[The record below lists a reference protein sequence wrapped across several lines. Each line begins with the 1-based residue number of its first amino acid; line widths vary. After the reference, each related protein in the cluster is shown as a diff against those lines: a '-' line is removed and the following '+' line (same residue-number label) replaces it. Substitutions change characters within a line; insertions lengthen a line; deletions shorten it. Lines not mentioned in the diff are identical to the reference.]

1 MDFFEQVELSGKAA
15 EAIARA
21 LFAVARVDGV
31 HEREA
36 GLIAAFWMDAGAGH
50 GLLSDLEREETPIT
64 PEELASALPTRDLRL
79 LFAKT
84 SILLAYADGKVTDEE
99 RKILGEFSAALGL
112 DQATMDTLEH
122 GVKEYLIQH
131 LAHLH
136 NSEAVVEVAKKLEG

>member
-1 MDFFEQVELSGKAA
+1 MDFFQQVELDAKAA

-50 GLLSDLEREETPIT
+50 GLLSDLEREEVPIT
-64 PEELASALPTRDLRL
+64 PAELAAALPTAQLRL

-84 SILLAYADGKVTDEE
+84 AILLTYADGKVTDEE
-99 RKILGEFSAALGL
+99 RKIMQEFSTALGL
-112 DQATMDTLEH
+112 DDDTMKALETS
-122 GVKEYLIQH
+122 VKEYLLKH

-136 NSEAVVEVAKKLEG
+136 NSEAVVEVAKKLDA

>member
-1 MDFFEQVELSGKAA
+1 MDFFQEVPLDGKAA

-36 GLIAAFWMDAGAGH
+36 GLIASFWMDAGAGH

-64 PEELASALPTRDLRL
+64 PQELAAVLNTAEQRL
-79 LFAKT
+79 LFIKT
-84 SILLAYADGKVTDEE
+84 AILLTYADGKVTDEE
-99 RKILGEFSAALGL
+99 RGILKEFSSALGI
-112 DQATMDTLEH
+112 DQQTMDALEVA
-122 GVKEYLIQH
+122 VKEYLLKH

-136 NSEAVVEVAKKLEG
+136 NTDAVVEVSKKL

>member
-1 MDFFEQVELSGKAA
+1 MDFFQEVPLDGKAA

-36 GLIAAFWMDAGAGH
+36 GLIASFWMDAGAGH

-64 PEELASALPTRDLRL
+64 GAELAAALPSNELRL

-84 SILLAYADGKVTDEE
+84 AILLTYADGKVTDEE
-99 RKILGEFSAALGL
+99 RKILQEFSGALNI
-112 DQATMDTLEH
+112 DQATMDALEAS
-122 GVKEYLIQH
+122 VKEYLLQH

-136 NSEAVVEVAKKLEG
+136 NSEGVVEVAKKLES